1 MAPSACPPVQN
12 PRSAFDVER
21 DDPTRLIDSRMDK
34 RRESFEEDVHESRE
48 LPDEPPPG
56 WART

>member
-1 MAPSACPPVQN
+1 MALPRPEN

-21 DDPTRLIDSRMDK
+21 DDPTRLIDSRMER
-34 RRESFEEDVHESRE
+34 RRESFEEDVRESGE

-56 WART
+56 WARP

>member
-1 MAPSACPPVQN
+1 MAPSACPIEN

-21 DDPTRLIDSRMDK
+21 ENAHLIDSRLEK
-34 RRESFEEDVHESRE
+34 RRESFEEDVRESRE

>member
-1 MAPSACPPVQN
+1 MAPSACPPLN

-21 DDPTRLIDSRMDK
+21 DDHSRDPDPRFER
-34 RRESFEEDVHESRE
+34 RRESFEEDVRESRE

>member
-1 MAPSACPPVQN
+1 MALSFTEN

-21 DDPTRLIDSRMDK
+21 ENAHLIDSRLEK
-34 RRESFEEDVHESRE
+34 RRQSFEEDAEQHRD

-56 WART
+56 WGRT